1 MWSNIILTL
10 CIKSK
15 SDYVVKCLGISGLSL
30 ASKSFKLQVSNLSKL
45 EFHVLD
51 RKIHPLLYQ
60 NPSGVAEVDGETVCY
75 YKQVITYGLYMSASM
90 KSACAVNGG

>member
-60 NPSGVAEVDGETVCY
+60 NPSGVAEVDGETVSSY
-75 YKQVITYGLYMSASM
+75 YIWTVYV
-90 KSACAVNGG
+90 C